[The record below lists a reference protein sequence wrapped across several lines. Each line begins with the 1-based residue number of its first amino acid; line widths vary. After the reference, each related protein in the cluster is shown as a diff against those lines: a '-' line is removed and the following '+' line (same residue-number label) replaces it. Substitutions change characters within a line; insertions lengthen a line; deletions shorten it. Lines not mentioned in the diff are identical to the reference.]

1 MYLPC
6 QVVFQKQQKLVKKD
20 DYAFK
25 KALKNTCKQINNDL
39 YRNSVIRLFGILWGF
54 FSIEKNESPTMAA
67 TTSKTN
73 NLDEIVIDARAAS
86 NVIMEDIGYAL
97 ITKNEGMTTLET
109 ELTVETSLRDKNIT
123 KSIVVTEV
131 KTSIAENQSD
141 NIEIQL

>member
-73 NLDEIVIDARAAS
+73 NLDEIVIDARADS
-86 NVIMEDIGYAL
+86 NVITEDIGYAL
-97 ITKNEGMTTLET
+97 
-109 ELTVETSLRDKNIT
+109 IT

>member
-1 MYLPC
+1 
-6 QVVFQKQQKLVKKD
+6 
-20 DYAFK
+20 
-25 KALKNTCKQINNDL
+25 
-39 YRNSVIRLFGILWGF
+39 
-54 FSIEKNESPTMAA
+54 MAA